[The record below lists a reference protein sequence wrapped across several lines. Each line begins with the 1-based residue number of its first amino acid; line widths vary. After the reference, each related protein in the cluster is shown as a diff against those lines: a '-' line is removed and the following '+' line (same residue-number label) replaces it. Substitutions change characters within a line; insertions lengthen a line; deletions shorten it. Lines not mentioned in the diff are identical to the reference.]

1 MKDTPNVDPNK
12 SSSLGY
18 NVRFWAGVVVGY
30 EHQKE
35 QLESGNGWRYKV
47 RVLGEHSDKDQND
60 DKDLDYADVLLS
72 TSCGSGAAYKLRSA
86 RISQGD
92 TVYGI
97 KGPNIPTMIIGV
109 EPRKRSTILQGSGKF
124 KTLSGFY
131 GSLVKNNILS
141 GEFNE
146 QLGPATPG
154 GRPYTKPKSERDAA
168 NDKLSEIGIDPNEE
182 GVVENVDEQITPPKE
197 DVTKDWQP
205 GDHLSK
211 DKLFDIQEK
220 TKNKESPGR
229 ILFAA
234 ASQAVVQGIIEEETS
249 KMLKAEA
256 NEIIKEEKVSNPTYT
271 VAGVEYDTATG
282 LPVQTYV
289 DSEGNEVNL
298 EDLRNDTS
306 NGEPMGTF
314 DDQGN
319 YYPPGFEPEN
329 LIRTDEIETDE
340 GTFRNGTYFPPGF
353 EDATTIDYDN
363 LA

>member
-35 QLESGNGWRYKV
+35 QLESGNSWRYKV

-205 GDHLSK
+205 GDHLS
-211 DKLFDIQEK
+211 
-220 TKNKESPGR
+220 
-229 ILFAA
+229 
-234 ASQAVVQGIIEEETS
+234 
-249 KMLKAEA
+249 
-256 NEIIKEEKVSNPTYT
+256 
-271 VAGVEYDTATG
+271 
-282 LPVQTYV
+282 
-289 DSEGNEVNL
+289 
-298 EDLRNDTS
+298 
-306 NGEPMGTF
+306 
-314 DDQGN
+314 
-319 YYPPGFEPEN
+319 
-329 LIRTDEIETDE
+329 
-340 GTFRNGTYFPPGF
+340 
-353 EDATTIDYDN
+353 
-363 LA
+363 

>member
-72 TSCGSGAAYKLRSA
+72 SSCGSGAAYKLRSA

-168 NDKLSEIGIDPNEE
+168 NDKLSEIGIDPDEE

>member
-168 NDKLSEIGIDPNEE
+168 NDKLSEIGIDPDEE